1 MLKALELNGF
11 KSFADKTRFEF
22 PPGITVVVGPNGSGK
37 SNIVDAIKWVLGEQS
52 AKSLRG
58 REMADVIFKGSGG
71 APGTRRAAN
80 TAEATIFFENQDRL
94 LPVDSDEVR
103 ITRRV
108 YRSGEGEYLI
118 NGDACRLRDVRDLC
132 RGTGVGTDAYS
143 LIEQGKVDTLL
154 QASARERRAIFEE
167 AAGISR
173 FKAKKVETQRRLE
186 RVEQNL
192 TRLADIVDEVESR
205 LRSVRNQASK
215 ARRYKEYN
223 DRLRELRTHVGMT
236 DWRRL
241 TGRLNALNQ
250 RLQETQQELET
261 LQSSLTENE
270 ASQRDVDQQTEQVAT
285 TLHEAES
292 SVANVREQMAHHRS
306 AVQHERERLAEL
318 EHEIHRFRRQGLSMT
333 SRAGDLGHQVDEIQ
347 KHVDSAAEVDAE
359 VRTRLAGF
367 ETELETTTKAID
379 ERRLELDRRRKEHG
393 NLLRAAGDLGR
404 EISSLDAEIE
414 ASQHS
419 VNRSEK
425 QHQTLTQ
432 QLESAIEELTN
443 KQEAEHTLEDLERNT
458 RDELGKVR
466 RILQAREQRLNL
478 TQQDLI
484 DRQRRHAVANER
496 ANVLEDLERRREGLS
511 PGVKS
516 VLAEAQEVTMGPL
529 KSVHGLV
536 ADLIR
541 VDVGMAPLIDV
552 ALGDLTE
559 HVIVSDH
566 SLAEAIAAGEIQPKG
581 RLGLLQLAPAE
592 TNDEGSF
599 ANLTGAR
606 GVLGRA
612 DKFIEVDK
620 PFQDLVQHLLC
631 NTWCVETL
639 SDALRLRQEH
649 ASSSLRFVTRSGELL
664 QADGRLLAGPRQA
677 GVGLVSRRSEL
688 RSLQQEIIEL
698 ASQIRQSE
706 NKSEQLKSE
715 IGEAEETVEDKSNA
729 YNAAAADLTEARV
742 QCRAA
747 GDRHAIL
754 GEQLEGVST
763 ELIQAQE
770 KLNQAQQQRGNQTSR
785 QKTISDQVHHLETEL
800 EERQEQLN
808 QDERKKQDQTAQV
821 TTVKVELAKS
831 EQRLDN
837 LKGQLIRFQED
848 QKDRTRALDEL
859 QSQLQQAR
867 SRHRQSSRLILDS
880 TSQLAELYLADEH
893 WQRKISHFELQR
905 ESLHQ
910 QKLEFQRVIRENRG
924 QLHQLKES
932 RHHAELEANQAE
944 LEREGLASRVR
955 EDYQIELSEVDDET
969 DIPDEEAR
977 QREEID
983 QEIEEL
989 RRKLSNIGAVNMA
1002 ALEEIE
1008 DLEQRHETLAAQY
1021 QDLSDAKD
1029 SLARII
1035 HKINADSRRLFTES
1049 LEHIRTNFQALF
1061 RRVFGGG
1068 QADIVLEE
1076 GVDILEAGIDIIATP
1091 PGKHSLGISL
1101 LSGGERA
1108 LTAVTLLLAI
1118 FQYRPSP
1125 FCVLDEVDGPL
1136 DEANIGRFTDVLTE
1150 FLQWTKFVVVT
1161 HSKKTMTAAT
1171 TLYGVTMQ
1179 ESGISKRVSVQF
1191 EDVSDGG
1198 HIRTEAIHNSSES
1211 DPPPDGPPDDT
1222 DDEQAA

>member
-71 APGTRRAAN
+71 ATGTRRPAN
-80 TAEATIFFENQDRL
+80 TAEATIFFENEDRL

-241 TGRLNALNQ
+241 TGRLDALNQ
-250 RLQETQQELET
+250 RLQETQEELAT
-261 LQSSLTENE
+261 LQDALTKNE
-270 ASQRDVDQQTEQVAT
+270 ASQREVDQQSEQVAT

-292 SVANVREQMAHHRS
+292 SVANVRQQMAHHSS

-318 EHEIHRFRRQGLSMT
+318 DHEIHRFRRQGLSMT
-333 SRAGDLGHQVDEIQ
+333 ARAGDLGHQVDEIQ
-347 KHVDSAAEVDAE
+347 NHVDSAAEVDEE
-359 VRTRLAGF
+359 VRTRLAAF
-367 ETELETTTKAID
+367 ETELETTTEAID
-379 ERRLELDRRRKEHG
+379 ERRLGLDRRRKEHG

-414 ASQHS
+414 ASKNS
-419 VNRSEK
+419 VTRSEK
-425 QHQTLTQ
+425 QHQTLTE
-432 QLESAIEELTN
+432 QLESATEELTN
-443 KQEAEHTLEDLERNT
+443 KQEAEQTLEELERNT
-458 RDELGKVR
+458 RDELGKAR

-511 PGVKS
+511 PGVKA

-581 RLGLLQLAPAE
+581 RLGLLLLSPAE
-592 TNDEGSF
+592 RNDEASF
-599 ANLTGAR
+599 ANLTGTR

-620 PFQDLVQHLLC
+620 PFQDLVQYLLC

-639 SDALRLRQEH
+639 SDALRLRHEH
-649 ASSSLRFVTRSGELL
+649 ASSLRFVTRTGELL
-664 QADGRLLAGPRQA
+664 EADGRLLAGPRQA
-677 GVGLVSRRSEL
+677 GAGLVSRRSEL

-706 NKSEQLKSE
+706 TKSEQLKSE
-715 IGEAEETVEDKSNA
+715 IGEAEETVEGRSNA

-742 QCRAA
+742 QCHAA

-770 KLNQAQQQRGNQTSR
+770 KLDQAQQQRGNQTSR
-785 QKTISDQVHHLETEL
+785 QKTISEQVQHLETEL

-821 TTVKVELAKS
+821 TTIKIELAKS

-848 QKDRTRALDEL
+848 QKDRARALDEL
-859 QSQLQQAR
+859 QSQLQQTQ
-867 SRHRQSSRLILDS
+867 SRHSQSSRLILDS

-893 WQRKISHFELQR
+893 WQQKVSQFELQR
-905 ESLHQ
+905 ESLHH
-910 QKLEFQRVIRENRG
+910 QKLELQRVIRENRG

-944 LEREGLASRVR
+944 LEREGLANRVR
-955 EDYQIELSEVDDET
+955 EDYQIELSEVDDST

-983 QEIEEL
+983 QEIGEL

-1049 LEHIRTNFQALF
+1049 LEIIRTNFQALF

-1136 DEANIGRFTDVLTE
+1136 DEANIGRFTDVLRE

-1198 HIRTEAIHNSSES
+1198 HIRTEAIRNSSES
-1211 DPPPDGPPDDT
+1211 DPPPEGPPDDT
-1222 DDEQAA
+1222 NDEQAA